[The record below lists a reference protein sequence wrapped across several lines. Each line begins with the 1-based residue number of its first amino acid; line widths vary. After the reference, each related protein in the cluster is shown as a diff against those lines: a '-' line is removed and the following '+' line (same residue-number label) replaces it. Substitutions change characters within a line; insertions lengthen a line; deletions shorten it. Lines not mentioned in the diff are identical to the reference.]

1 MTPGDDPRPMRVGGG
16 AAGVRVSVPAR
27 FRLQAP
33 VASEHQQQRQVTD
46 VMRLEFCREG
56 HLSPHGVCW
65 FSIDMAH
72 YAGVPGTRVARGIC
86 AGVPDTVLIWKGRAY
101 WIEIKTDRGVLSDDQ
116 RVMCAALVLS
126 GSHYAVV
133 RDADEL
139 LVAIDEWGIPRNRR
153 VRCAA

>member
-1 MTPGDDPRPMRVGGG
+1 MTAPGMRVGGA

-46 VMRLEFCREG
+46 VMRLEICREG

-72 YAGVPGTRVARGIC
+72 FAGVPGTRIARGIC
-86 AGVPDTVLIWKGRAY
+86 AGVPDMVLIWKGRVY

-116 RVMCAALVLS
+116 RAMCAALVLS

-139 LVAIDEWGIPRNRR
+139 LACIDEWQIPRNRR
-153 VRCAA
+153 VRVAA

>member
-1 MTPGDDPRPMRVGGG
+1 MRVGGG
-16 AAGVRVSVPAR
+16 VQGVRVSVPAR

-72 YAGVPGTRVARGIC
+72 FAGVPGTRVARGIC

-101 WIEIKTDRGVLSDDQ
+101 WVEIKTDRGVLSDDQ

-133 RDADEL
+133 RDAPEL
-139 LVAIDEWGIPRNRR
+139 LACIDEWGIPRNRR